1 MLEAIISYSIE
12 EDQTKYVLINLV
24 ISLQIGNVT
33 RLFNG
38 NVTFLQKF
46 IGLNSKILLFL
57 VQSARLKIDDR
68 I

>member
-1 MLEAIISYSIE
+1 MLEDIISYSIE

-57 VQSARLKIDDR
+57 VQSAKLKFKNR
-68 I
+68 